1 MMFMDLVAA
10 VKCAK
15 ATQSEVLRILRQDS
29 EALKKKYGDVPQCG
43 SCVRQVGA

>member
-29 EALKKKYGDVPQCG
+29 EALKKSMGMSHSAEV
-43 SCVRQVGA
+43 V

>member
-15 ATQSEVLRILRQDS
+15 ATLSEVLRILRQDP
-29 EALKKKYGDVPQCG
+29 EALEKYGDVPQCG